1 MNKLWKYHD
10 KKMKELKSI
19 YSRIS
24 RQTQNRLQEIF
35 DSMDFNFDNLYNI
48 ASKKAKDRID
58 VYIEEWKDKGLLTG
72 YFGTLANSIYRRAR
86 VKNNEILELLIYGA
100 YIEEQNQIQSKEE
113 VIFKEII
120 NHYYQK
126 GQKEVNKTLSRR
138 KRKLISII
146 PDSIMLH
153 IITMPN
159 STGFLWK
166 EYVELMAKSNA
177 DQIYR
182 QVIVDLQQQKE
193 PNINADIYQN
203 IIRKQQ
209 NSKLCI
215 NDDKISGV
223 VDTSLIGMNNQAK
236 IEGYKSV
243 AGTDEVE
250 VIFVA
255 VGDERTTDM
264 CMSLNGQTFKVNGEN
279 SFIRYSAFNKSNIRY
294 KCIGLVKGL
303 NLPPITDHI
312 HYCRSTVVYK
322 RH

>member
-1 MNKLWKYHD
+1 MSKLWKYHD

-35 DSMDFNFDNLYNI
+35 ESMDFNFDNLYNI
-48 ASKKAKDRID
+48 ASKKTKDRID
-58 VYIEEWKDKGLLTG
+58 VYIEEWKEKGLLTG

-86 VKNNEILELLIYGA
+86 VKNSEILELLIYSA
-100 YIEEQNQIQSKEE
+100 YIEEQSKIESKEQ
-113 VIFKEII
+113 VIFEEII
-120 NHYYQK
+120 SHYYQE
-126 GQKEVNKTLSRR
+126 GQVEVNKTLPRR

-146 PDSIMLH
+146 PDSIMLY
-153 IITMPN
+153 IITMPS

-166 EYVELMAKSNA
+166 EYVDLMAKSNA

-182 QVIVDLQQQKE
+182 QVIIDLQQQKK

-203 IIRKQQ
+203 IIKKQQ

-223 VDTSLIGMNNQAK
+223 VDTSLIGMNNRAK

-243 AGTDEVE
+243 AGTDDVE

-255 VGDERTTDM
+255 VGDERTTKM
-264 CMSLNGQTFKVNGEN
+264 CMSLNGQVFKVNGEN
-279 SFIRYSAFNKSNIRY
+279 SFTRYSAFNKSNIKY
-294 KCIGLVKGL
+294 KCKGLVTGL
-303 NLPPITDHI
+303 NLPPITDHF
-312 HYCRSTVVYK
+312 HYCRSTVMYK